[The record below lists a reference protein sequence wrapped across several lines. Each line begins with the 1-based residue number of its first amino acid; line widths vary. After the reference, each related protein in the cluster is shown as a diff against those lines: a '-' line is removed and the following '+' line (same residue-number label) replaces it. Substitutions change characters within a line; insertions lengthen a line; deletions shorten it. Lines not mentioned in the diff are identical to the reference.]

1 MMMNSLVISRVDVE
15 TPAVTPCVDVF
26 RGKWEYRPAEFQKK
40 QALRHT
46 SLKDG
51 AICSSCCKRGLKV
64 ETVSNIVQSR
74 SEEERDSAALEA
86 PHEQPY
92 SG

>member
-1 MMMNSLVISRVDVE
+1 MMMNSLVISRLDVE
-15 TPAVTPCVDVF
+15 IPAVTPRVDVF

-40 QALRHT
+40 QAQRHT

-51 AICSSCCKRGLKV
+51 AIWSSCCKRGFKV
-64 ETVSNIVQSR
+64 ATLFNIVQSH